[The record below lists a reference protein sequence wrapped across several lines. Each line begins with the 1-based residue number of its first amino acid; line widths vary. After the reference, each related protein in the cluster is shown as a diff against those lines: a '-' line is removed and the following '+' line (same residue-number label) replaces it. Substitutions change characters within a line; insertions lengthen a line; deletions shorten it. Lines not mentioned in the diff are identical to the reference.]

1 MADDLGDALKLD
13 PTRCPLDDI
22 DSMDKAMLAGDPH
35 PYFARLRRE
44 APVYRDPRWGFWSV
58 ATYDLIHEVLRTP
71 AIFSSDMSG
80 QYATA
85 ISQIDPEE
93 LSILAQGVPQVHTM
107 LTADPPA
114 HTRYKKLAMQAFTY
128 KRVEKMGDYMAQVT
142 HKLIDGFIGEG
153 RCEFKRAFADM
164 LPSIVIADQFGV
176 PHEDLDQF
184 HIWLLAQIVRLSG
197 TMSSK
202 EVRLEAA
209 RKQLELQTYMLEKIA
224 DRRRRTSDDLI
235 SDLVHATLAEEG
247 DTRPLSDAELIS
259 IFTQIFVAGQE
270 TTAHTITA
278 GMYYLLT
285 HPEQFE
291 KVLSDHSLIPNF
303 IDETLRYLTPVNNM
317 WRTVAR
323 DTELGGVAL
332 RKGEMIFLRF
342 GSGDRDEAHFKDA
355 GRYDITRSNAG
366 EHLAFGGG
374 IHFCLGSQLAR
385 KEMTTAFPILFE
397 RLKNPRLIDDPGA
410 FRYNPNPLLRGVLEL
425 NLAFDPA

>member
-1 MADDLGDALKLD
+1 MADDLTRTARLD
-13 PTRCPLDDI
+13 PARCPLDDI

-58 ATYDLIHEVLRTP
+58 ATWDLIQAVLRSPTT
-71 AIFSSDMSG
+71 FSSDMSG

-85 ISQIDPEE
+85 VSRMDPEE
-93 LSILAQGVPQVHTM
+93 LALLAKGVPQVHTM

-128 KRVEKMGDYMAQVT
+128 KRVETMGAYMAKVAND
-142 HKLIDGFIGEG
+142 LIDGFIGDG

-176 PHEDLDQF
+176 PREDLDQF

-197 TMSSK
+197 SMATK
-202 EVRLEAA
+202 EARLAAA
-209 RKQLELQTYMLEKIA
+209 RQQLELQNYMLEKIA
-224 DRRRRTSDDLI
+224 DRRRRLADDLI
-235 SDLVHATLAEEG
+235 SDLVHASLAAEG
-247 DTRPLSDAELIS
+247 DARPLTDAELIS

-270 TTAHTITA
+270 TTAHTLTA

-285 HPEQFE
+285 HPDQFE
-291 KVLSDHSLIPNF
+291 KVRNDHALIPNF
-303 IDETLRYLTPVNNM
+303 IDETLRFLTPVNNM
-317 WRTVAR
+317 WRTVAK
-323 DTELGGVAL
+323 DTTLGGVAL
-332 RKGEMIFLRF
+332 TKGEMIFLRF
-342 GSGDRDEAHFKDA
+342 GSGDRDEAHFPDPD
-355 GRYDITRSNAG
+355 RYDVTRTNAN

-397 RLKNPRLIDDPGA
+397 RLKNPRLVDDPA
-410 FRYNPNPLLRGVLEL
+410 TFRYNPNPLLRGVVAL
-425 NLAFDPA
+425 NIAFDAG

>member
-1 MADDLGDALKLD
+1 MADDLHEPPRPDIA
-13 PTRCPLDDI
+13 RCPLDEV
-22 DSMDKAMLAGDPH
+22 DSMDKAMLSGDPH

-58 ATYDLIHEVLRTP
+58 ATYDLIQEVLRSPGT
-71 AIFSSDMSG
+71 FSSDMSG
-80 QYATA
+80 QYETA
-85 ISQIDPEE
+85 ISQMDAEE
-93 LSILAQGVPQVHTM
+93 LAILARGVPQVHTM
-107 LTADPPA
+107 LTADPPS

-128 KRVEKMGDYMAQVT
+128 KRVEQMGGYMARVT
-142 HKLIDGFIGEG
+142 HSLIDWSIGAG

-176 PHEDLDQF
+176 PHEDLGQF

-202 EVRLEAA
+202 EARLEAA
-209 RKQLELQTYMLEKIA
+209 QRQLELQAYMLGKIA
-224 DRRRRTSDDLI
+224 ERRRRPSDDLI
-235 SDLVHATLAEEG
+235 SDLVHATLAAEG
-247 DTRPLSDAELIS
+247 DARPLTDAELIS

-270 TTAHTITA
+270 TTAHTLTA
-278 GMYYLLT
+278 GMFYLLT
-285 HPEQFE
+285 HPDQFE
-291 KVLSDHSLIPNF
+291 RVKNDHALIPNF
-303 IDETLRYLTPVNNM
+303 IDETLRFLTPVNNM

-342 GSGDRDEAHFKDA
+342 GSGDRDETHFPDPD
-355 GRYDITRSNAG
+355 RYDVARSNAN

-385 KEMTTAFPILFE
+385 KEMNTAFPILFD
-397 RLKNPRLIDDPGA
+397 RLKNPRLLDDPSM

-425 NLAFDPA
+425 NIGFDPA